1 LRDLA
6 RPSDLSQSG
15 QRNAEA
21 IARFRQLRGIPLSDS
36 ELVERLREH
45 DPQAF
50 QRLREHYLPSLW
62 RYVVVR
68 VDGDPHV
75 AEDVVSETMLALL
88 KAFEDD
94 AVAVTIVNLGGW
106 LRGVASHKV
115 QDHFRALVRVR
126 HLIDAARQTQSDV
139 DHASDPAMQHE
150 VTERRLEV
158 RRAMDQLPEQYR
170 IGLEWKYLERLSTR
184 EISLRWGTT
193 EKAAESILFRARRE
207 FRIQLNKNDTAA
219 STSSPTTKEMS
230 ERSDS
235 PAQSKSPNPSP
246 AACDVSQP

>member
-1 LRDLA
+1 M
-6 RPSDLSQSG
+6 
-15 QRNAEA
+15 
-21 IARFRQLRGIPLSDS
+21 SDS

-75 AEDVVSETMLALL
+75 AEDIVSETMLALL
-88 KAFEDD
+88 KTLDD
-94 AVAVTIVNLGGW
+94 DSGDVAIVNLGGW
-106 LRGVASHKV
+106 LRAVAGHKV

-126 HLIDAARQTQSDV
+126 HLMDAARQTLSDV
-139 DHASDPAMQHE
+139 DYAGDPAKQHE
-150 VTERRLEV
+150 VTESRLAV

-170 IGLEWKYLERLSTR
+170 IGLEWKYLERLSMR

-207 FRIQLNKNDTAA
+207 FRIHLNKNDATTAK
-219 STSSPTTKEMS
+219 SSPTALGMS

-235 PAQSKSPNPSP
+235 PPRPQPPNPSP
-246 AACDVSQP
+246 TACDVSKP